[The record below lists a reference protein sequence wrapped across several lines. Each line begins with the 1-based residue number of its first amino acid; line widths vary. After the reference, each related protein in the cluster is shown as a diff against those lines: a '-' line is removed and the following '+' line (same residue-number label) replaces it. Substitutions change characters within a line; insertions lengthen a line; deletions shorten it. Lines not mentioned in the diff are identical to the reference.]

1 MKRTALF
8 LLAWIAAGATA
19 QQEASQQDLD
29 KLEAA
34 IAKLQRDLGVHR
46 GQHSKL
52 QKQLR
57 KSELAIGEVNASIRN
72 NQALQRS
79 LETELVDLR
88 RRQRQLEADRSNQ
101 QALIAAQMRSAY
113 QLGNEK
119 SLKVLLNQED
129 PARISRA
136 MAYVDYFNRARLAE
150 VEAFTNTI
158 DELQTLEPTIADKV
172 QALEHTGEQLAV
184 EKRELDRQLASR
196 QQTLASLTRT
206 IAGTDAQL
214 QQREE
219 DRKRLETLLST
230 VEDISANFAGVDDA
244 QPFSARKGKMGWP
257 AEGRIVNRFGT
268 RRHQGGL
275 QWQGVEIRAAEGE
288 NVRAIHHGRVVFA
301 DWLGGQGLLIII
313 DHGDGYLSLYGHNQ
327 TLLRETGDWI
337 RSGEPIATVGDSGGR
352 SQPGLYFEI
361 RHKGVARNPGQWCD
375 S

>member
-1 MKRTALF
+1 M
-8 LLAWIAAGATA
+8 GATA

-34 IAKLQRDLGVHR
+34 ITKLQRDLGAHR

-57 KSELAIGEVNASIRN
+57 ASELAIGQVNASIRN
-72 NQALQRS
+72 NQARQRS
-79 LETELVDLR
+79 LEAQLDSLR
-88 RRQRQLEADRSNQ
+88 QRQRQLEADRSNQ

-129 PARISRA
+129 PAKISRA

-150 VEAFTNTI
+150 VETFSNTI
-158 DELQTLEPTIADKV
+158 DELQALEPTIAEKM
-172 QALEHTGEQLAV
+172 QALEQTGDQLAG

-196 QQTLASLTRT
+196 QQTLASLSRT

-214 QQREE
+214 QQREK
-219 DRKRLETLLST
+219 DRKRLEALLNT
-230 VEDISANFAGVDDA
+230 VEDISANFAGMDDA
-244 QPFSARKGKMGWP
+244 QPFAQRKGKMGWP
-257 AEGRIVNRFGT
+257 ADGRIVNRFGT